1 MAVITISLIE
11 SPIEVVEGIPQT
23 VSLSTNIYSTIFY
36 TLDGED
42 PNTSS
47 SIYVSPIRLPTD
59 EGSVVLKVFATNG
72 VDESSIISFTFG
84 STFVPLRR
92 PRDTVKTDTLYNFN
106 DNRAFSSQSS
116 DLKVIYG
123 NTGGYVVDS
132 PDIIGIPD
140 GYDGTGT
147 GTSPSETDL
156 PYNRENYEI
165 KYSLTDNK
173 GQTGRGIGTLPANV
187 VIEEKLPPPT
197 STDANSKFFNPKAM
211 VIFQDGREE
220 PELGNV
226 PLINR
231 QFFSLGD
238 DEKIRNGSMYYTTA
252 LDGNSPT
259 GSMLVP
265 RYNPREDTW
274 TYYYRD
280 SETNRWI
287 ISIEKNKESNN
298 AKTMNQVLMPNRTL
312 AEKKVFK
319 WIPFK
324 RSYLL

>member
-1 MAVITISLIE
+1 MAVITISLTE
-11 SPIEVVEGIPQT
+11 SPVEVVKGIPQT

-42 PNTSS
+42 PDTSS
-47 SIYVSPIRLPTD
+47 AIYTSPIKLPTD
-59 EGSVVLKVFATNG
+59 ENSVVLKVFASNG
-72 VDESSIISFTFG
+72 VDESPIIPFTFSSSIVG
-84 STFVPLRR
+84 LRR
-92 PRDTVKTDTLYNFN
+92 PRDTVKTNTLYNFN
-106 DNRAFSSQSS
+106 DGRAFSSQGS
-116 DLKVIYG
+116 DLQVVYG
-123 NTGGYVVDS
+123 NTGGYVVDA
-132 PDIIGIPD
+132 PGVIGSSD
-140 GYDGTGT
+140 GYDGTAT
-147 GTSPSETDL
+147 GTYTDETDL
-156 PYNRENYEI
+156 PYNREHYDI
-165 KYSLTDNK
+165 KYSLTDDK
-173 GQTGRGIGTLPANV
+173 GRTYRGVGTLPANV
-187 VIEEKLPPPT
+187 VIEEKLPPPV
-197 STDANSKFFNPKAM
+197 STDANSRFFNPKAM

-238 DEKIRNGSMYYTTA
+238 DEKIRSGSMYYTTA

-265 RYNPREDTW
+265 QYNPREDTW

-287 ISIEKNKESNN
+287 ISIEKNKVSNN
-298 AKTMNQVLMPNRTL
+298 AKAMNQILMPNRTF

-319 WIPFK
+319 CIPFK

>member
-1 MAVITISLIE
+1 MAVITINLTE
-11 SPIEVVEGIPQT
+11 SPIEIVEGIPQT
-23 VSLSTNIYSTIFY
+23 VTLSTNIYSTIFY
-36 TLDGED
+36 TLNGED
-42 PNTSS
+42 PDTSS
-47 SIYVSPIRLPTD
+47 SIYVSPIKLPTD
-59 EGSVVLKVFATNG
+59 EGGVILKVFATNG

-92 PRDTVKTDTLYNFN
+92 PRDTVKTNTLYNFN

-123 NTGGYVVDS
+123 NTGGVTVDS
-132 PDIIGIPD
+132 PDIEGIPD
-140 GYDGTGT
+140 GYDGNGQLV
-147 GTSPSETDL
+147 GETDL
-156 PYNRENYEI
+156 PYNRQNYEI

-173 GQTGRGIGTLPANV
+173 GNTGRGIGTLPANV
-187 VIEEKLPPPT
+187 VIEEKLPPPN
-197 STDANSKFFNPKAM
+197 STNANSRFFDPKAM

-238 DEKIRNGSMYYTTA
+238 NERIRNGSMYYTTA

-265 RYNPREDTW
+265 RYNPKDDTW

-287 ISIEKNKESNN
+287 ISVEKNRESNN
-298 AKTMNQVLMPNRTL
+298 AKLMSQVLMPNRSL
-312 AEKKVFK
+312 ADKKVFR